1 MKDFS
6 PSAACPALTPANLTR
21 SFSFCTGIENS
32 APVIAGP
39 DGRPCRIDQMTASGH
54 DDRWREDFSLVRA
67 LGVRCLRYGTPYYRT
82 HVGPGRYDWT
92 FADAAFGELR
102 RLGIVPIADLC
113 HFGLPDWLGN
123 FQNPDFPHYFAEYAH
138 AFARRYPW
146 IWLYTPVNEML
157 VTAEYSALRGFWNE
171 RLCSDR
177 AFVTALAHVVEA
189 NIRASE
195 AICRLCSPWFVQSEA
210 TRYYH
215 PWNPDAVAR
224 ADYLNERRFLSL
236 DLNYAR
242 RPCAAMVDY
251 LADNGM
257 APATFDYFMGRRI
270 AGACIMGTD
279 YYEASEQV
287 VMPDHSTHG
296 SNVLGY
302 YGLTRQYHERYRLP
316 VMHTETNQVQ
326 GMNAA
331 FWLERQWANV
341 LRLRQEGCPV
351 IGFTWY
357 SLTDQVDWD
366 IDLRERHGHVTANGL
381 YDMDRRIRRAG
392 VEYRR
397 IIGEWS
403 GALADR
409 DNAACVP
416 GWFGARAGA
425 AGTAPGPA

>member
-1 MKDFS
+1 LNNVSSS
-6 PSAACPALTPANLTR
+6 PAYPALTPSNLTR

-32 APVIAGP
+32 APLIRDP
-39 DGRPCRIDQMTASGH
+39 DGRPRRIDQMRASGH
-54 DDRWREDFSLVRA
+54 DTRWREDFRLVRE
-67 LGVRCLRYGTPYYRT
+67 LGVRCLRYGPPYYRT
-82 HVGPGRYDWT
+82 HIGPGRYDWT
-92 FADAAFGELR
+92 FADDTFGELR

-123 FQNPDFPHYFAEYAH
+123 FQNPDFPRYFEEYAQ
-138 AFARRYPW
+138 AFSQRYPW
-146 IWLYTPVNEML
+146 VWLYTPVNEML
-157 VTAEYSALRGFWNE
+157 VTAEYSALRGYWNE
-171 RLCSDR
+171 QLCSEP
-177 AFVTALAHVVEA
+177 AFVTALTHLVEA

-195 AICRLCSPWFVQSEA
+195 AICRLGSPWFVQSEA

-224 ADYLNERRFLSL
+224 ADYMNERRFLSL

-242 RPCAAMVDY
+242 RPSDRMVEY
-251 LADNGM
+251 LTGNGM
-257 APATFDYFMGRRI
+257 SRERFDYFMQRRI

-279 YYEASEQV
+279 YYESSESV
-287 VMPDHSTHG
+287 VMPDHSTRG

-302 YGLTRQYHERYRLP
+302 YGLTRQYHERYGLP
-316 VMHTETNQVQ
+316 VMHTETNHVQ
-326 GMNAA
+326 GLNAA

-366 IDLRERHGHVTANGL
+366 IDLREQRGHASACGL
-381 YDMDRRIRRAG
+381 YDLDRRIRRVG

-397 IIGEWS
+397 IIREWS
-403 GALADR
+403 DALADR
-409 DNAACVP
+409 GSPAS
-416 GWFGARAGA
+416 GSG
-425 AGTAPGPA
+425 GPDADG